1 MFLIVVFTGS
11 VKYLQYKEKR
21 RLELKQKVFT
31 SSFKGFGDDDETFE
45 RDEEGDEDED
55 NEEDQDAKD
64 KRLE

>member
-1 MFLIVVFTGS
+1 M
-11 VKYLQYKEKR
+11 
-21 RLELKQKVFT
+21 KQKVFT